1 MANLFEILKT
11 YRPRRVIQSDD
22 FNDLNS
28 AIKASFQKLGDEPA
42 TGEKGVS
49 SAFTVGTPT
58 LSNHAVPKS
67 VMDAAES
74 GVLTNKNAS
83 DTSAA
88 AALASQNAAATS
100 ATAAASSSTSA
111 TSAKTASEAAQSA
124 SETAKTASEL
134 AKTGSETAQAAALV
148 SQNAAAT
155 SATASSTSAA
165 AALVS
170 ENAAAA
176 SEAGVQ
182 SDANAAAASA
192 AAALSSQNSSST
204 SASSASTS
212 ATASETSR
220 VASVAAQAASEA
232 AQSASETAKT
242 ASEAAETN
250 ASNSSS
256 SASTS
261 AGTATTKAGEASTS
275 AAAALVS
282 QNAAAASQSAAS
294 SSESSASS
302 SAASAAAS
310 LDSFTDQYQGAQAS
324 DPATDPDGDA
334 QVAGNLVYNTTS
346 NQMKVYTGSV
356 WAAVAPTATS
366 FTLGQISDLNANL
379 DAFLATPSSANLIT
393 AVTDET
399 GTGSLVFGTSPVLT
413 TPNLGT
419 PSAGVLT
426 NTTGLPLTT
435 GVTGTLPVANGGT
448 GAATLTANNVLLGN
462 GTGAL
467 QAVAPGTSGNV
478 LKSNGSTWTSA
489 AEAAGYPAP
498 TLVATNTT
506 ATSASF
512 LVATAGSIT
521 ITLPSSPSAGDYV
534 VVKDGTGAA
543 ATTNFTVARNGSNI
557 ASAASDLTFDKN
569 FAEIVM
575 TYVNATIGWSV

>member
-42 TGEKGVS
+42 AGEKGVS
-49 SAFTVGTPT
+49 TAFTVGTPT

-74 GVLTNKNAS
+74 GVLTNKNAT
-83 DTSAA
+83 DASAA
-88 AALASQNAAATS
+88 AALASQNAAA
-100 ATAAASSSTSA
+100 SSSTSA
-111 TSAKTASEAAQSA
+111 SSAQTASQAAQAASQAAQAA
-124 SETAKTASEL
+124 SETAKTASET

-148 SQNAAAT
+148 SQNAAAS

-192 AAALSSQNSSST
+192 AAALSSQNSSS
-204 SASSASTS
+204 SSESNSSASAS
-212 ATASETSR
+212 ASETSR

-232 AQSASETAKT
+232 AQTASETAKT
-242 ASEAAETN
+242 ASETAETN

-261 AGTATTKAGEASTS
+261 AATATTKAGEASTS

-294 SSESSASS
+294 SSESNASS
-302 SAASAAAS
+302 SAALAAAS

-334 QVAGNLVYNTTS
+334 QVSGNLYFNNS
-346 NQMKVYTGSV
+346 SGMKVYNGSA
-356 WAAVAPTATS
+356 WTAVAPTATS
-366 FTLGQISDLNANL
+366 VTVSQVSDLDTSM
-379 DAFLATPSSANLIT
+379 DAFLTQDGTAAEIISFESNNFFAGTFSDKVTALGNTGSAKTIDLNDGNLFTATLNDNATLTLATPNSTSNRASSFTL
-393 AVTDET
+393 
-399 GTGSLVFGTSPVLT
+399 
-413 TPNLGT
+413 
-419 PSAGVLT
+419 VLT
-426 NTTGLPLTT
+426 NDGTAGRTLAFAGGTFKYPGGSVSRTTDANKTDIWFFFTPDGGTT
-435 GVTGTLPVANGGT
+435 YYVTLPA
-448 GAATLTANNVLLGN
+448 
-462 GTGAL
+462 
-467 QAVAPGTSGNV
+467 
-478 LKSNGSTWTSA
+478 
-489 AEAAGYPAP
+489 
-498 TLVATNTT
+498 
-506 ATSASF
+506 
-512 LVATAGSIT
+512 
-521 ITLPSSPSAGDYV
+521 
-534 VVKDGTGAA
+534 KDL
-543 ATTNFTVARNGSNI
+543 S
-557 ASAASDLTFDKN
+557 
-569 FAEIVM
+569 
-575 TYVNATIGWSV
+575 